1 MCGVRKY
8 LDNRLFLEYGD
19 AQNLENCV
27 KAQVQIQPLP
37 DDGYQDVDRD
47 GDPHLRLHG
56 ILRGPEEC
64 LDPKMLLDPPEE
76 ELDLPA
82 LLVQQGDAF
91 RGKGKIVGEEDQV
104 LPGFRVDKP
113 DATQFVGVTLR
124 RVDPR
129 EDDGLVGPYPGRF
142 VDGCGIQPAIAK
154 ILLRPDDEEGRA
166 VRESMKPFEVQIPP
180 VHHVVRSRLGDQ
192 FVQDVDVV
200 PLPVGDLDERG
211 DVPPKIQQG
220 VEFDGRLPFPELR
233 PRKERET
240 QVDRRGVEGVYRL
253 LQLDRERIVRIQLQC
268 SCRPDQSLC
277 EVGEDAPVAVLVG
290 LRQGGS
296 GDPAPDAHVV
306 ELPPDGPQV
315 GCDVPQAFAKR
326 QLGEGHTEELVE
338 TGEFLDLVFP
348 AVSVDA
354 LSEFANRKEL
364 DQLREDGSAGV
375 HRPSLRNR
383 NGHRIQAN

>member
-19 AQNLENCV
+19 AQNLENGV
-27 KAQVQIQPLP
+27 EAQVQIQPLL

-47 GDPHLRLHG
+47 GDPHLRLHSV
-56 ILRGPEEC
+56 LRGSEER
-64 LDPKMLLDPPEE
+64 LDPKMLLDPSEE

-82 LLVQQGDAF
+82 MLVQQGDAF

-104 LPGFRVDKP
+104 LSRFRVDIP
-113 DATQFVGVTLR
+113 DATQFVGVMLR

-129 EDDGLVGPYPGRF
+129 EDDGLIGPHPGRF
-142 VDGCGIQPAIAK
+142 VDGSGIQPAVAQ
-154 ILLRPDDEEGRA
+154 ILLGPDDEEGRA
-166 VRESMKPFEVQIPP
+166 VREGMKPFEVQIPP

-192 FVQDVDVV
+192 FVQDIDVV

-211 DVPPKIQQG
+211 DVPPQIQQG
-220 VEFDGRLPFPELR
+220 VEFDGRLPFPE
-233 PRKERET
+233 PCPGKQGET

-253 LQLDRERIVRIQLQC
+253 LQLDRERIVRIQC
-268 SCRPDQSLC
+268 SCRPDEYLC
-277 EVGEDAPVAVLVG
+277 EVGKDSPVAVLVG

-306 ELPPDGPQV
+306 ELSPDGPQA
-315 GCDVPQAFAKR
+315 GFDVPQAFAKS
-326 QLGEGHTEELVE
+326 QLREGHAEELVE
-338 TGEFLDLVFP
+338 TGEFLDLVLP

-354 LSEFANRKEL
+354 FSEFVNRKEL

-383 NGHRIQAN
+383 NGHRIHAN